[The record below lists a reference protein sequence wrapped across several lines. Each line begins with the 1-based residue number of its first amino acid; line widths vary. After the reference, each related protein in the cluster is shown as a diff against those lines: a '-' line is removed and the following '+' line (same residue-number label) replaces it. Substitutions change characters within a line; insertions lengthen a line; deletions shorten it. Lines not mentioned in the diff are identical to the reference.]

1 MRSFR
6 DRLDDRGGPEM
17 IAAAQE
23 LAPQLNQ
30 VRESCDVLGVSRAS
44 YYRAIAPPKKREPR
58 KPVRPSNALSEAE
71 RQQVLDV
78 LHSEAYIDCPPAAVF
93 NSLLDKGEYLA
104 SERTMY
110 RILADNDEVKE
121 RRAQRRHP
129 QYAKPELIATGPNQ
143 VWCWDITKIKGAV
156 KWLYFHLYVMLDI
169 FSRCVVGWMLAP
181 REAGYLAEQFI
192 KETCTRQGIEP
203 GQLTIHSDRGPAM
216 QSGPVVHL
224 HARLGIT
231 KSNSRPHVSND
242 NPFSESQFKTLKYR
256 PGFPDRFGGFEDAL
270 AFCEEFFP
278 WYNNEHYHSAIAFLT
293 PADVHYGRADEILAA
308 RHATMM
314 EAYAANPRR
323 FIKGPPKPT
332 VLERAVYINP
342 PTTSNCSLN

>member
-1 MRSFR
+1 
-6 DRLDDRGGPEM
+6 M
-17 IAAAQE
+17 IAATKE
-23 LAPQLNQ
+23 LVPQLKVQ
-30 VRESCDVLGVSRAS
+30 ESCDVLGMPRAS
-44 YYRAIAPPKKREPR
+44 YYRSISPPKEREPR
-58 KPVRPSNALSEAE
+58 EPVRPSNALSEEE
-71 RQQVLDV
+71 RQRVLDV
-78 LHSEAYIDCPPAAVF
+78 LHSERYIDCPPAAVF
-93 NSLLDKGEYLA
+93 HSLLDKGVYLA

-110 RILADNDEVKE
+110 RILADNNEVKE

-129 QYAKPELIATGPNQ
+129 QYGKPELIATAPNQ
-143 VWCWDITKIKGAV
+143 VWCWDITKIKGPV

-169 FSRCVVGWMLAP
+169 FSRCVVGWTLAP
-181 REAGYLAEQFI
+181 KESGSMASQLIE
-192 KETCTRQGIEP
+192 ETCAKQGIQP

-224 HARLGIT
+224 HARLGII

-256 PGFPDRFGGFEDAL
+256 PGFPDRFGSYEDARI
-270 AFCEEFFP
+270 FCEGFFP

-308 RHATMM
+308 RQAKMM
-314 EAYAANPRR
+314 KVYAANPDR
-323 FIKGPPKPT
+323 FINGPPKPT

-342 PTTSNCSLN
+342 PTTSDYSLN

>member
-1 MRSFR
+1 
-6 DRLDDRGGPEM
+6 M

-30 VRESCDVLGVSRAS
+30 VQESCEVLGVPRAS
-44 YYRAIAPPKKREPR
+44 YYRAVAPPKEREPR
-58 KPVRPSNALSEAE
+58 QPVRPSNALSEGE
-71 RQQVLDV
+71 RQRVLDV
-78 LHSEAYIDCPPAAVF
+78 LHSERYIDCPPAAVF
-93 NSLLDKGEYLA
+93 HSLLDEGVYLA

-110 RILADNDEVKE
+110 RILADNDEVRE
-121 RRAQRRHP
+121 RRAQSRHP
-129 QYAKPELIATGPNQ
+129 QHVKPELIATAPNQ
-143 VWCWDITKIKGAV
+143 TWCWDITKIKGPV
-156 KWLYFHLYVMLDI
+156 KWVYFHLYVMLDI

-181 REAGYLAEQFI
+181 KEAGYLAEQFI
-192 KETCTRQGIEP
+192 EETCSKQGILP

-224 HARLGIT
+224 HARLGII

-256 PGFPDRFGGFEDAL
+256 PGFPDRFGSYEDAR
-270 AFCEEFFP
+270 AFCEGFFP

-293 PADVHYGRADEILAA
+293 PADVHYGRADTILAA
-308 RHATMM
+308 RYAKMM
-314 EAYAANPRR
+314 EVYAANPDR
-323 FIKGPPKPT
+323 FINGPPKPA

-342 PTTSNCSLN
+342 PTTSDYSLN